1 MWAVLGGA
9 LAARRGQAVVV
20 ALVALLASAAVTAA
34 PWYAVKATQQ
44 VGVAAVASAP
54 VEQRLVSVSWLAGW
68 RGTDGVTSEAAMRQ
82 ARKDFR
88 PPGFSTIDGAF
99 AQGGVRRVGA
109 KGSAA
114 VVKVA
119 YRADVF
125 RHLAVTGARPSAAG
139 EVVLPASF
147 ASEVSLRLG
156 DEVVLSGGKKP
167 SRARLVGVYRVID
180 PSEPYWAD
188 GYLVGLGS
196 DDRSKQA
203 TAFTVPATMSG
214 WEQTT
219 YTYDL
224 LASPPAFA
232 TMDVDDLAATLRA
245 SLAAL
250 GQQGYSTT
258 GTSVD
263 GLLDRI
269 SHDRRTVLAGVGVGV
284 VVLLLFTWFALA
296 VVVREAAVQVR
307 GDVGWWR
314 LHGAPSG
321 RGWVLVLG
329 QSVAP
334 LLAGAAIGT
343 ASGFVVGRA
352 VSGPIDGG
360 GDRTALVLSL
370 LLLGLTLAGGLV
382 AVVSAQIGT
391 LFTPAR
397 DLLRRIPVRRTRWRR
412 SLVDLVLIGLAAYG
426 VVQALVVGRT
436 VEGLPLLAP
445 GLAALAIALVAA
457 WGVPPV
463 ANWLL
468 LHARHAGRP
477 AMALIAALT
486 ARRPETHRLFA
497 LVAVAIA
504 LVTTAFVG
512 WDTTSRTELQRAAL
526 EVGAARVLTVD
537 ADDPAQL
544 MAAVRAADPSGAN
557 AMAVVDQPSRAG
569 DPSVLA
575 VDTSR
580 LAVVTGWR
588 KEYGGDVRQ
597 VAAALRPAAP
607 RPVTVTTNRLVVDAA
622 GTDPAGAPLHL
633 RIRLRTAKDGTPLDA
648 VVGPLTDSRRRYSA
662 DVGACTAGCRVVGV
676 QVLGRKQAAA
686 TSGDAGDAGD
696 AEALGYAPPTAGA
709 RVDLYP
715 TAGSDRSSLPAA
727 LLTEPTRWRPAVG
740 PRDLGPTI
748 AAGRGSLR
756 LTLPQTPEGVSLN
769 RNDWAFVADTPVPL
783 PALVAGWSPD
793 PTDETRLVPLPG
805 AAVPAQIVGSASL
818 VPRHGK
824 TGTIVDL
831 GYAER
836 LVPFS
841 LSGGLPQ
848 VWLAP
853 DAPASVVS
861 DLRAHGLTP
870 VREES
875 LSERLAELRAEG
887 SAVGDRFQVAVAL
900 VGLLLAAGAV
910 LIDAARERPGR
921 AVELAALRAQGVDA
935 KVVRAVGYGG
945 LGALV
950 GTAAL
955 VGLAA
960 GVGGAAIDRILYPGF
975 VDGWSVL
982 PTADARGYPVLA
994 AAVATVALL
1003 GTVVVASGSALV
1015 RQARP

>member
-1 MWAVLGGA
+1 MWSVLVGA

-20 ALVALLASAAVTAA
+20 TLVALLASAAVTAA

-44 VGVAAVASAP
+44 VGVAAVSSAP

-68 RGTDGVTSEAAMRQ
+68 RGTDGVTSEAAMKQ

-88 PPGFSTIDGAF
+88 PPGFTTIDGAF
-99 AQGGVRRVGA
+99 AQGGVRRVGST
-109 KGSAA
+109 GTAA

-125 RHLAVTGARPSAAG
+125 DHLTVTGSRPSAAG
-139 EVVLPASF
+139 EIVLPAAF
-147 ASEVSLRLG
+147 ASEVSLRVG
-156 DEVVLSGGKKP
+156 DEVQLTGGKKP

-203 TAFTVPATMSG
+203 TVFTVPATMSD

-219 YTYDL
+219 YSYDL
-224 LASPPAFA
+224 LASPRAFA
-232 TMDVDDLAATLRA
+232 TMDVEDLSANVNA

-258 GTSVD
+258 GSSLD

-269 SHDRRTVLAGVGVGV
+269 AQDRRTVLAGVGVGV

-321 RGWVLVLG
+321 RGWILVLG

-334 LLAGAAIGT
+334 LLAGAVIGT
-343 ASGFVVGRA
+343 TLGFVVGRA

-360 GDRTALVLSL
+360 GDRTALLLSL

-382 AVVSAQIGT
+382 AVVSAQVGT

-412 SLVDLVLIGLAAYG
+412 SLVDLVLIALAVYG
-426 VVQALVVGRT
+426 VVQALVVGRS

-445 GLAALAIALVAA
+445 GLAALAIALVTA
-457 WGVPPV
+457 WAVPPV

-497 LVAVAIA
+497 LVTVAIA

-512 WDTTSRTELQRAAL
+512 WDTTSRSQWDRAAL
-526 EVGAARVLTVD
+526 EVGADRVLTVD

-544 MAAVRAADPSGAN
+544 LAAVRSADPSGTN

-575 VDTSR
+575 MDTSR
-580 LAVVTGWR
+580 LGVVTGWR
-588 KEYGGDVRQ
+588 KEYGGDVAQ
-597 VAAALRPAAP
+597 VAAALSPVAP
-607 RPVTVTTNRLVVDAA
+607 RPVTLTTDRLVVDAS
-622 GTDPAGAPLHL
+622 GTDPAGAPVHL
-633 RIRLRTAKDGTPLDA
+633 RIRLRTVKDGTPVDA
-648 VVGPLTDSRRRYSA
+648 VVGPLTGTRHQYTA
-662 DVGACTAGCRVVGV
+662 DVDACAGGCRLVGV
-676 QVLGRKQAAA
+676 QALGGKDADAA
-686 TSGDAGDAGD
+686 SGDAGE
-696 AEALGYAPPTAGA
+696 AEALGYVPPTAGS
-709 RVDLYP
+709 RVELYP
-715 TAGSDRSSLPAA
+715 SAGADRSSLPAA
-727 LLTEPTRWRPAVG
+727 LLSEPTRWRPGLG
-740 PRDLGPTI
+740 PRDLGPAI

-756 LTLPQTPEGVSLN
+756 LTLPQIPEGVSLN
-769 RNDWAFVADTPVPL
+769 RNDWAFVADTPVRL
-783 PALVAGWSPD
+783 PALIAGWSPD

-805 AAVPAQIVGSASL
+805 AAVPAQIVRSASL
-818 VPRHGK
+818 IPRHGSM
-824 TGTIVDL
+824 GTIVDL
-831 GYAER
+831 SYAER

-841 LSGGLPQ
+841 LSGGQPQ
-848 VWLAP
+848 VWLAA
-853 DAPASVVS
+853 DAPSSIVS
-861 DLRAHGLTP
+861 DLRAHGVAP

-875 LSERLAELRAEG
+875 LSDRLDELRAEG
-887 SAVGDRFQVAVAL
+887 SAVGERFQAAVAL

-921 AVELAALRAQGVDA
+921 AVELAALRTQGVDA

-960 GVGGAAIDRILYPGF
+960 GIGGAAIDRILYPGF

-982 PTADARGYPVLA
+982 PTADASVVPVLA
-994 AAVATVALL
+994 AAVAAIALL